1 MDRKLRMGMI
11 GGGNGAFIGAIHR
24 AAALMDNQ
32 IELVCGCFSSR
43 PDVSLASG
51 REYFLSD
58 ERIYASFRE
67 MIEREAALPEGVRM
81 DFVSIVTPNFLHFE
95 PAMAALD
102 RGFDVVLDKPMTY
115 SLDEAYRL
123 REKIRETGRT
133 LALTHTYSGY
143 PAVKEAR
150 ERVASGVFGKIRK
163 IYVEYPQGWLSDRAE
178 LQPGSNAGW
187 RTDPARAGKAGCMGD
202 IGTHALQ
209 LAEYVSGQRC
219 ASLCADLSAIVE
231 GRSLDDDGAALLRF
245 DGGASGVLIATQV
258 AAGEEND
265 ISIRLYGE
273 KGGMEWHQAEPNSL
287 YVKWPDRP
295 MEVVRTGNGYMGAAA
310 RANTRTPGGHPE
322 GYIEAFANIYR
333 NFARTVRARREGR
346 SRSPNGPISR
356 PSRTVS
362 EACSSSKPWSA
373 RAPIRTENGRTG
385 SDNIP
390 IRGGIYSTEKT
401 GRVLAN
407 APGLF
412 GLIAIG
418 TTERVPSSARQP
430 AYPSD

>member
-150 ERVASGVFGKIRK
+150 ERVANGVFGKIRK

-209 LAEYVSGQRC
+209 LAEYVAGQRC
-219 ASLCADLSAIVE
+219 TSLCADLSAIVE

-346 SRSPNGPISR
+346 EPLPEWTDFPSVEDGIRGMQFIETMVRS
-356 PSRTVS
+356 
-362 EACSSSKPWSA
+362 
-373 RAPIRTENGRTG
+373 G
-385 SDNIP
+385 SDPDRNWTDWV
-390 IRGGIYSTEKT
+390 G
-401 GRVLAN
+401 
-407 APGLF
+407 
-412 GLIAIG
+412 
-418 TTERVPSSARQP
+418 
-430 AYPSD
+430 